1 MHKIDDLLKW
11 IELRPCMYIGE
22 YKFENL
28 YHFLNGFL
36 YDNPNLQKPGAF
48 ESKFKY
54 EFHQWVRNWIEQNM
68 NIVFNEERDYHY
80 YIKKVSSTEKQC
92 FDLFFKLCNIY
103 FKELDGIKAKKNQ
116 IDNNY

>member
-36 YDNPNLQKPGAF
+36 YDNPNLQKPVLLKA
-48 ESKFKY
+48 
-54 EFHQWVRNWIEQNM
+54 NLNM
-68 NIVFNEERDYHY
+68 N
-80 YIKKVSSTEKQC
+80 STNGFVIGQNK
-92 FDLFFKLCNIY
+92 I
-103 FKELDGIKAKKNQ
+103 
-116 IDNNY
+116 